1 MRHLSKFAVQS
12 VFSFNFL
19 QGSREIEAVLRHS
32 PQRCIGG
39 SSPQHCNALQYIALY
54 YNVAQ
59 AVIHA
64 VKRRPAGL
72 RGVSVATLKDVPR
85 D

>member
-1 MRHLSKFAVQS
+1 MLMLTLYTVIIL
-12 VFSFNFL
+12 VPSFNSL
-19 QGSREIEAVLRHS
+19 TPSAVLRHT

-39 SSPQHCNALQYIALY
+39 SSLQHCNALQYIALY

-59 AVIHA
+59 AVKHA

-72 RGVSVATLKDVPR
+72 RGVSVATLKHVLQD
-85 D
+85 

>member
-1 MRHLSKFAVQS
+1 MLNYVLS
-12 VFSFNFL
+12 NFL
-19 QGSREIEAVLRHS
+19 DKPFILNSLTPSAVLRLT

-39 SSPQHCNALQYIALY
+39 SSPQHCNAPQYIALY

>member
-1 MRHLSKFAVQS
+1 MLLFENYMQNCQAFFGHSLTPS
-12 VFSFNFL
+12 
-19 QGSREIEAVLRHS
+19 AVLRHS

-59 AVIHA
+59 AVIDA
-64 VKRRPAGL
+64 VKRRPVGL